1 MNIHPQIRQ
10 AVTTC
15 LLISSLGWMVGP
27 ARATPLDITQQPLFL
42 LGSVDPN
49 IMLMVDNSGSMSNIV
64 PDAPY
69 VASNPYLSTCSG
81 SNLIAAGTQVEVRI
95 VSSKPKINYGG
106 KNYSW
111 GTGSGNI
118 DGLSKRCF
126 ATASQYMAKLNANS
140 GTSPSG
146 YLPSEYSG
154 NFLNWYFNAS
164 NTSPVW
170 TSQQKK
176 PGTQSRLE
184 IAKSASKSLIDS
196 LGADNRVGFS
206 TYNDSDGGS
215 LREVVDSLTTAKR
228 TSIKGKIDALTA
240 GTNTPLAE
248 TLADIGRY
256 FTTGYSGNLTLHPGQ
271 ANQSDRSVSDIFNGH
286 SIQNSTGKSLTAPVQ
301 YFCQK
306 NFAVMLTDGRPQAD
320 QAISSYLCDYDGDS
334 GGSCKNFDKKV
345 GQEYESQGSDY
356 LDDVAKALYEM
367 DLRPDL
373 SDPSGKVGD
382 KSNVTTF
389 MIGFADDQAIN
400 DPLMKDTANNGGGL
414 FLQAKDADSLI
425 QAFETIAATIKKDK
439 PSASALAANST
450 SVEIGAVVFQAVFDS
465 TDWSGDLIAYPV
477 GSNGQVAVN
486 SAYWKAAS
494 KLTDTAAANARKI
507 YTIKAG
513 IGVDFVWGS
522 LATTQQTYLN
532 AGDSKGMDRLAWI
545 RGVHDKEARFAGGE
559 FRNREQSILGKKSL
573 EGTANQEQGRKLCLQ
588 NPKDTSYGGC
598 SVVAKQEWIMGDI
611 VNSDPV
617 FMHANDFGYETLIA
631 TEAASYA
638 GYKADKAAGSPLV
651 FVGGNS
657 GMLHAFRADTADSKS
672 GKELFAYVPNAV
684 YPNLSK
690 LSALSYAHNYFV
702 DGSPTVGDA
711 YFDGDWHTM
720 LVSGLGAGGN
730 SVFALDVTEFATKPS
745 ESANPTASTMVKWEF
760 TDADMGLTYSKPQIA
775 RLNNGVWAAIFGNGY
790 NSTSEQ
796 AYLYVVNIKTG
807 AIIKKIAAGA
817 AGSNGLSTPAL
828 YDNDGDKIIDYVYA
842 GDLQGN
848 LWKFDLSDKTTT
860 SAWGVAYSGE
870 PLITARN
877 SSGQV
882 QPITA
887 QPLLGTPPTVTPT
900 PLDPGVM
907 VYFGTGQYLQNDDI
921 SGSKALN
928 VQSFYGIWDN
938 GSAISET
945 NRSALQQQTIE
956 STGSTYRTTS
966 TGEVEWETQRGWYM
980 DLSVPGERVVTKA
993 LLHYGRVIFL
1003 TMIPSTEKCQPGGS
1017 SWFMQLEALSGSRT
1031 EESTFDFNNDDKFDS
1046 GDYFNSLVASGYK
1059 TGVGITKPPAIFTGT
1074 PGTYGTPENPGTS
1087 SKDYGVVTGT
1097 TGGVETVGLL
1107 GGPTTPPPGP
1117 PGGAPG
1123 GGFRRT
1129 YWLQIL

>member
-15 LLISSLGWMVGP
+15 LLISSLGWMVEP
-27 ARATPLDITQQPLFL
+27 TQAAPLDIAQQPLFL

-69 VASNPYLSTCSG
+69 VASNPYLSSCTG
-81 SNLIAAGTQVEVRI
+81 SRLIPAGTQVDIRI
-95 VSSKPKINYGG
+95 VSNKPKIRYGG
-106 KNYSW
+106 TNYSW
-111 GTGSGNI
+111 GNGSSNI
-118 DGLSKRCF
+118 DGLSQRCF
-126 ATASQYMAKLNANS
+126 ATASNYMAKLNADD
-140 GTSPSG
+140 GTTPSG
-146 YLPSEYSG
+146 YLPAEYSG
-154 NFLNWYFNAS
+154 NFLNWYFNAA
-164 NTSPVW
+164 NTSPAW
-170 TSQQKK
+170 TNQTKK

-184 IAKSASKSLIDS
+184 IAKSASKILINS

-206 TYNDSDGGS
+206 TYNGSGGGA
-215 LREVVDSLTTAKR
+215 LLEGVDSLTNAKR
-228 TSIKGKIDALTA
+228 NSIKGKIDALTA
-240 GTNTPLAE
+240 SGSTPLAE

-271 ANQSDRSVSDIFNGH
+271 ANQSDRSISNIFNNH
-286 SIQNSTGKSLTAPVQ
+286 SILNSTGKSLSAPVQ

-306 NFAVMLTDGRPQAD
+306 NFAVLLTDGRPQSD

-334 GGSCKNFDKKV
+334 GGSCNNHDRKA
-345 GQEYESQGSDY
+345 GQEYESAGSDY

-373 SDPSGKVGD
+373 SDPNGKVGD

-414 FLQAKDADSLI
+414 FLQAKDAASLS
-425 QAFETIAATIKKDK
+425 QAFDTIASTIKKDK

-477 GSNGQVAVN
+477 GTNGVVAVN
-486 SAYWKAAS
+486 SPYWKAAS
-494 KLTDTAAANARKI
+494 KLTDSAIANTRKI

-513 IGVDFVWGS
+513 AGVDFVWGS
-522 LATTQQTYLN
+522 LSATQQTYLN

-559 FRNREQSILGKKSL
+559 FRNREQSILGKQTL
-573 EGTANQEQGRKLCLQ
+573 EGTVNQEQGRKLCLQ
-588 NPKDTSYGGC
+588 NPKDTSFGGC

-617 FMHANDFGYETLIA
+617 FMHANDFGYETLVA
-631 TEAASYA
+631 GEAATYA
-638 GYKADKAAGSPLV
+638 GYKTTKSSGSPLV

-657 GMLHAFRADTADSKS
+657 GMLHAFRADTADSRS

-690 LSALSYAHNYFV
+690 LSALSYTHTYFV

-711 YFDGDWHTM
+711 YFDGAWHTM
-720 LVSGLGAGGN
+720 LVSGLAAGGN

-745 ESANPTASTMVKWEF
+745 ELANPTANSMVKWEF
-760 TDADMGLTYSKPQIA
+760 TDADMGLSYTKPQIA
-775 RLNNGVWAAIFGNGY
+775 RLNNGEWAAIFGNGY

-807 AIIKKIAAGA
+807 ALIKKIAAGA

-828 YDNDGDKIIDYVYA
+828 LDKDGDKIIDYAYA

-860 SAWGVAYSGE
+860 SAWGVAYGSA
-870 PLITARN
+870 PLFTARN
-877 SSGQV
+877 SGGQV

-887 QPLLGTPPTVTPT
+887 QPLLGTAPTVTPT
-900 PLDPGVM
+900 PVDPGVI
-907 VYFGTGQYLQNDDI
+907 VYFGTGQYLQDGDITDDR
-921 SGSKALN
+921 

-938 GSAISET
+938 GSDISSAG
-945 NRSALQQQTIE
+945 RSALQQQSIE
-956 STGSTYRTTS
+956 STGITYRTTS
-966 TGEVEWETQRGWYM
+966 EGGVDWETQRGWYM
-980 DLSVPGERVVTKA
+980 DLSVKGERVVTKA

-1003 TMIPSTEKCQPGGS
+1003 TVIPSTEKCQPGGS
-1017 SWFMQLEALSGSRT
+1017 SWFMQLDALTGSRT
-1031 EESTFDFNNDDKFDS
+1031 DESTFDFNNDDKFDS
-1046 GDYFNSLVASGYK
+1046 GDYYNGNVASGYM
-1059 TGVGITKPPAIFTGT
+1059 TSVGITKPPAIFTGT
-1074 PGTYGTPENPGTS
+1074 PGSYGTPENPGTS

-1097 TGGVETVGLL
+1097 TGGVETIGLL
-1107 GGPTTPPPGP
+1107 GAPPTPPGP
-1117 PGGAPG
+1117 PGPPG